1 MMTHRKGLERI
12 PEMSSLPPADRPE
25 RVRALANDIYVV
37 DTAAGAVLVNC
48 PPETLKYLLASQI
61 TPPTIV
67 LLPPDVPAGRE
78 LGSSGFVRRGINYAS
93 VEFLIYSSYFI
104 HGRKATLITVTRAQ
118 AERLRR
124 ILQETINGPDSAR
137 YGPDAWLHRECAAV
151 GFYPPLGRAPKVDDM
166 VMITALEAGGGDLGA
181 ATITL
186 EGETFVFSENGAPS
200 AYVPTTISK
209 IALPLTLAPPQP
221 LHRQEL
227 TLQFIGGSD
236 GFDPTG
242 ITTCFLAYLG
252 TTVDTQATLFDTA
265 AYMLV
270 RLGNLGISPRQI
282 SAVVL
287 SHLHEDHLAGLP
299 ELILMGGHRV
309 RLITS
314 DMVYQSLLCVLSAML
329 DLPEY
334 DVRALFDHYPL
345 NPGTPLEL
353 DGRRFETIYA
363 IHSIPTMAVRVA
375 GVCYSGDMRYDEDWF
390 SELEL
395 RGVLTN
401 ERRAELLQF
410 ADGAS
415 VLVQD
420 VGGGTIHSTIT
431 PRLLQALT
439 AKSQR
444 LVLAHTSKHLLP
456 GDSAELAGRVEFAGS
471 GKIVAMG
478 AEIPDDA
485 AVEVRATIAACPLFA
500 RLSVTERLAL
510 AGTADV
516 VDYAAGAI
524 ITREGDQSDGCAYI
538 VHSGL
543 VEIRISGAQVRV
555 LARGSS
561 IGERG
566 AILGDV
572 RTSTMVARGPVQL
585 LRFGQAVFR
594 PVAEQL
600 GLAQSFARAEWLAQV
615 PVLRE
620 LPWAS
625 LLDLALDL
633 EPHTLQPDEQLF
645 AHGEPGFEGFLLVS
659 GAMRFTNETGAL
671 IEQIDRPG
679 EFFGGR
685 AALYGTPRSASAYAA
700 APSEVWAL
708 PATTLERLNMLY
720 PNILLHLRA
729 VEAGHQQRSR
739 AQPDRLATQPL

>member
-1 MMTHRKGLERI
+1 
-12 PEMSSLPPADRPE
+12 MSSLSPASQPE
-25 RVRALANDIYVV
+25 RVRTLPNDIYVV
-37 DTAAGAVLVNC
+37 QTASGAVLVNC
-48 PPETLKYLLASQI
+48 PPETLKYLLANEI
-61 TPPTIV
+61 APPAVV
-67 LLPPDVPAGRE
+67 LLPCDVPAGHE

-93 VEFLIYSSYFI
+93 VEFLIYSNFFVN
-104 HGRKATLITVTRAQ
+104 GRKARLITVTNAQ

-124 ILQETINGPDSAR
+124 VLQETINGPDAAR
-137 YGPDAWLHRECAAV
+137 YGADIWVQRECAAV
-151 GFYPPLGRAPKVDDM
+151 GYYPPLGRAPTVDDM
-166 VMITALEAGGGDLGA
+166 AEIISLEVGGGDLGA
-181 ATITL
+181 TTISL
-186 EGETFVFSENGAPS
+186 AGDAFVFSEAGNPVAQ
-200 AYVPTTISK
+200 VPTQITQV
-209 IALPLTLAPPQP
+209 ALPLTLAPPQP
-221 LHRQEL
+221 LQRQEL

-270 RLGNLGISPRQI
+270 RLGHLGLSPSQI

-314 DMVYQSLLCVLSAML
+314 DVVYQSLLRVLSALL
-329 DLPEY
+329 DLPES
-334 DVRALFDHYPL
+334 DVRTLFEHHPL

-375 GVCYSGDMRYDEDWF
+375 GVCYSGDMRYDEEWF
-390 SELEL
+390 AELEE
-395 RGVLTN
+395 RGILTA

-444 LVLAHTSKHLLP
+444 LVLAHTSKTMLP
-456 GDSAELAGRVEFAGS
+456 SDSAELAGRVEFAGS
-471 GKIVAMG
+471 GKIVALG
-478 AEIPDDA
+478 AAVPDDA
-485 AVEVRATIAACPLFA
+485 DVEVRETIAACPLFA
-500 RLSVTERLAL
+500 RLPMNERIAL
-510 AGTADV
+510 ARTAEV
-516 VDYAAGAI
+516 IDYAPGAVI
-524 ITREGDQSDGCAYI
+524 AREGDQSDGCAYI

-572 RTSTMVARGPVQL
+572 RTSTMTARGPVQL
-585 LRFGQAVFR
+585 LRFVPGVFR
-594 PVAEQL
+594 PVAERL
-600 GLAQSFARAEWLAQV
+600 GLAHAFARAEWLAQA

-625 LLDLALDL
+625 LLDVALDL
-633 EPHTLQPDEQLF
+633 EPRMLQPDEQLF
-645 AHGEPGFEGFLLVS
+645 AYGEPGFEGYLLVS
-659 GAMRFTNETGAL
+659 GAMQFYDQSGQLLEAIT
-671 IEQIDRPG
+671 RPG

-685 AALYGTPRSASAYAA
+685 AALYGTPRSASARAGA
-700 APSEVWAL
+700 LSEVWAL
-708 PATTLERLNMLY
+708 PATALERLNMLY

-729 VEAGHQQRSR
+729 VEAGHQQRSVR
-739 AQPDRLATQPL
+739 SPIA

>member
-1 MMTHRKGLERI
+1 MMTHREGLERI
-12 PEMSSLPPADRPE
+12 RTMSSLPPAEPPE
-25 RVRALANDIYVV
+25 RVRALTNDIYVV
-37 DTAAGAVLVNC
+37 HTAAGAVLVNC
-48 PPETLKYLLASQI
+48 PPETLKYLLANQI
-61 TPPTIV
+61 TPPALV
-67 LLPPDVPAGRE
+67 LLPPDVPAGSE

-93 VEFLIYSSYFI
+93 VEFLIYSNYFVN
-104 HGRKATLITVTRAQ
+104 GRKATLITVTQAQ

-124 ILQETINGPDSAR
+124 ILQETINGPDAAL
-137 YGPDAWLHRECAAV
+137 YGADGWVQRECAAV
-151 GFYPPLGRAPKVDDM
+151 GYYPPLDRAPGVDDM
-166 VMITALEAGGGDLGA
+166 VVITSLEAGGGDLGA

-186 EGETFVFSENGAPS
+186 VDDAFVFSEAGTPIAQ
-200 AYVPTTISK
+200 VPTRISHV
-209 IALPLTLAPPQP
+209 ALPLTLAPPQP

-270 RLGNLGISPRQI
+270 RLGNLGISSNQI
-282 SAVVL
+282 SAIVL

-314 DMVYQSLLCVLSAML
+314 DVVYQSLLRVLSAML
-329 DLPEY
+329 DLPIS

-345 NPGTPLEL
+345 NPGAPLEL

-375 GVCYSGDMRYDEDWF
+375 GVCYSGDMRYDEEWF
-390 SELEL
+390 GELEQ
-395 RGVLTN
+395 RGVLTA

-444 LVLAHTSKHLLP
+444 LVLAHTSKTLLP
-456 GDSAELAGRVEFAGS
+456 SDSAELAGRVEFAGS
-471 GKIVAMG
+471 GKIVAFG
-478 AEIPDDA
+478 AEIPDNA
-485 AVEVRATIAACPLFA
+485 EVEVRETIAACPLFT
-500 RLSVTERLAL
+500 RLSITERLAL
-510 AGTADV
+510 AGTAEV
-516 VDYAAGAI
+516 VDYAAGAF
-524 ITREGDQSDGCAYI
+524 ITHEGDQSDGCAYI

-543 VEIRISGAQVRV
+543 VEIQISGAQVRV

-566 AILGDV
+566 AILGDA

-585 LRFGQAVFR
+585 LRFGPAVFR

-600 GLAQSFARAEWLAQV
+600 GLAQAFTRAEWLARI

-633 EPHTLQPDEQLF
+633 EPRMLKADEQLF
-645 AHGEPGFEGFLLVS
+645 AYGEPGFEGYLLVS
-659 GAMRFTNETGAL
+659 GAMDFFDEDGKL
-671 IEQIDRPG
+671 LEQIDRPG

-685 AALYGTPRSASAYAA
+685 AALYGTPRSASAHA
-700 APSEVWAL
+700 SVGTEVWAL
-708 PATTLERLNMLY
+708 PATALERLNMLY

-729 VEAGHQQRSR
+729 VEAGHQQRTSR
-739 AQPDRLATQPL
+739 SLTV

>member
-1 MMTHRKGLERI
+1 MMTHREGLERI
-12 PEMSSLPPADRPE
+12 PEMSNLPPADQQSE

-37 DTAAGAVLVNC
+37 NTAAGAVLVNC
-48 PPETLKYLLASQI
+48 PPETLKYLLANQI
-61 TPPTIV
+61 TPPTTV

-93 VEFLIYSSYFI
+93 VEFLIYSSYFVN
-104 HGRKATLITVTRAQ
+104 GRKATLITVTNAQ

-124 ILQETINGPDSAR
+124 VLQETINGPETSF
-137 YGPDAWLHRECAAV
+137 YGTDAWVQHECAAV
-151 GFYPPLGRAPKVDDM
+151 GFYPPLGRAPTVDDM
-166 VMITALEAGGGDLGA
+166 VIITSLEAGGGELGA
-181 ATITL
+181 TTITCI
-186 EGETFVFSENGAPS
+186 GEAFVFSESGAS
-200 AYVPTTISK
+200 IAQVPTRINQV
-209 IALPLTLAPPQP
+209 ALPLTLAPPQP

-270 RLGNLGISPRQI
+270 RLGHLGISSSQI

-314 DMVYQSLLCVLSAML
+314 DVVYRSLLRVLSALL
-329 DLPEY
+329 DLPEG
-334 DVRALFDHYPL
+334 DVAALFDHYPL
-345 NPGTPLEL
+345 NPGAPLEL
-353 DGRRFETIYA
+353 DGHRFETIYA

-375 GVCYSGDMRYDEDWF
+375 GVCYSGDMRYDEEWF
-390 SELEL
+390 TELEQ
-395 RGVLTN
+395 RGVLTGA
-401 ERRAELLQF
+401 RRAELLQF

-444 LVLAHTSKHLLP
+444 LVLAHTSKNLLP
-456 GDSAELAGRVEFAGS
+456 SDSAELAGRVEFAGS
-471 GKIVAMG
+471 GKIVAFG

-485 AVEVRATIAACPLFA
+485 EVEVRETIAACPLFA
-500 RLSVTERLAL
+500 RLSITERLAL
-510 AGTADV
+510 AGTAEV
-516 VDYAAGAI
+516 VDYDAGAI
-524 ITREGDQSDGCAYI
+524 ITQEGDQSDGCAYI

-566 AILGDV
+566 AILGDA

-585 LRFGQAVFR
+585 LRFGPTVFR
-594 PVAEQL
+594 PIAEQL
-600 GLAQSFARAEWLAQV
+600 GLAQAFARAEWLAQV

-633 EPHTLQPDEQLF
+633 EPRTLQPNEQLF
-645 AHGEPGFEGFLLVS
+645 TYGEPGFEGYLLVS
-659 GAMRFTNETGAL
+659 GAMRFTDESGKL
-671 IEQIDRPG
+671 LEQIDRPG

-685 AALYGTPRSASAYAA
+685 AALYGTPRSASAQAGVLTV
-700 APSEVWAL
+700 VWAL
-708 PATTLERLNMLY
+708 PARALERLNMLY

-729 VEAGHQQRSR
+729 VEAGHQQRTGRSM
-739 AQPDRLATQPL
+739 AV